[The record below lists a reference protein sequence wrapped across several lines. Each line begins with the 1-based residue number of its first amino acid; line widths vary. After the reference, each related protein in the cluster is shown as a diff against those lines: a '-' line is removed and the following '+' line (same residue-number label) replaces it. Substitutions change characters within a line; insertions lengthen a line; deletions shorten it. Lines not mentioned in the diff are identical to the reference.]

1 MGSNVRDYFRTN
13 LNYYL
18 EKSGHTQLELS
29 EAIGVSTATVSEWC
43 NGKKLPRMNK
53 IEEIANWLGLS
64 ISDLLEDRSES
75 EKHYYLDEATRA
87 IADEI
92 KNNDEL
98 ALLFDA
104 ARDASPEDL
113 ETVHQMLLA
122 LKRKE
127 RHDD

>member
-43 NGKKLPRMNK
+43 NGKKMPRMNK

-75 EKHYYLDEATRA
+75 NTYYYL
-87 IADEI
+87 
-92 KNNDEL
+92 
-98 ALLFDA
+98 
-104 ARDASPEDL
+104 
-113 ETVHQMLLA
+113 
-122 LKRKE
+122 
-127 RHDD
+127 

>member
-1 MGSNVRDYFRTN
+1 MGDDIRDTFKRSLNRLIEKTSVSQADLARILDVSPTTVNNWVKGYNVPRMDKIDMLCKYFNVSRDYF
-13 LNYYL
+13 
-18 EKSGHTQLELS
+18 
-29 EAIGVSTATVSEWC
+29 IGS
-43 NGKKLPRMNK
+43 P
-53 IEEIANWLGLS
+53 
-64 ISDLLEDRSES
+64 DES
-75 EKHYYLDEATRA
+75 RFYYLDEATRA
-87 IADEI
+87 IADDI

-98 ALLFDA
+98 SLLFDA